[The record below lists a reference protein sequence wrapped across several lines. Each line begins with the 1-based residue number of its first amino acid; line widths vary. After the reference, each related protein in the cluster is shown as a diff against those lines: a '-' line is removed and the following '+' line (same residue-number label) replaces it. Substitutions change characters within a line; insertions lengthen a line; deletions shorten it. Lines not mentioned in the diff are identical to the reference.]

1 MPLPLVM
8 LVLFI
13 GLPMLEIYVLI
24 QVGQVVGPLWTVAP
38 LLLVAALGSVLLRQQ
53 GLATLATVQNALAR
67 GELPAGAI
75 LEGLVLLV
83 AGVLMVT
90 PGFVTD
96 VMAFLC
102 LLPPLR
108 KGIAALLAHALSLRV
123 LGGADRGG
131 PRHPG
136 GPRSA
141 GPQVL
146 EGDYR
151 VERDDT

>member
-1 MPLPLVM
+1 MPLPIIM

-13 GLPMLEIYVLI
+13 GMPMLEIYVLI
-24 QVGQVVGPLWTVAP
+24 QVGQVIGPLWTVAL
-38 LLLVAALGSVLLRQQ
+38 LLLVAALGSLLLRQQ
-53 GLATLATVQNALAR
+53 GLATLAKVQTALAR

-108 KGIAALLAHALSLRV
+108 KGIVALLAHALSLRV
-123 LGGADRGG
+123 LGGGAPRGPG
-131 PRHPG
+131 P
-136 GPRSA
+136 GPA

-151 VERDDT
+151 VERDDP